1 MAVVVVVSVIAAIG
15 VAGAVLGVLRIGPLS
30 QEAAV
35 LRRRASLPR
44 RAGQIAGADN
54 LGRILDTMVDSMQRP
69 GLRGGAI
76 LLINERNELY
86 FGAHRGLADE
96 QVRDLRLPVGQGVI
110 GTVAAEARPMVV
122 DDLDNP
128 GPGVMLT
135 NRSVGSN
142 ALTRSMVAVPVLVHG
157 SVIGVLEMG
166 CSQPH
171 AFDALDVAI
180 LEKVAVAVAGGIAQA
195 NPLKLAD
202 EVLRRRVSELT
213 TLQEA
218 AEALNASLGLDVVL
232 QAVADHA
239 ARVVRAPYAAVL
251 LVEDNHAHNAAVHGV
266 DPGVDTA
273 GVAAAAA
280 IALGEGLQHGTTH
293 VAALPAPPGVDLP
306 VSDPLAP
313 LRSVA
318 MARIAAGAGLD
329 AVLCVASPDPRGF
342 DPAQM
347 RLLDG
352 ITHLANLTVANA
364 VRYHHLAEAADTD
377 PLTGLLRRSRFEQL
391 LAETRGQALSVLAI
405 DVDHLRDVND
415 AGGHEEGDRLLRA
428 IAATLRDRLGDAG
441 RLART
446 SGDEFAVLLPGFEA
460 GTAVAVA
467 EELRRSVH
475 GAPVKEW
482 LPRVSIGLGSSAAGA
497 DPRSAWDA
505 AQEALALAKRW
516 GRDRVETRIAVATP
530 GEPRHA
536 WAELVPHLFE
546 EGRIEA
552 VYQPIVRL
560 ADRQLAGYEA
570 LARPAGFSALT
581 EVEGLFAAAR
591 DAGLYRDLDWACRR
605 AAVRRARELPAGVP
619 LFINVGVWALIDPLH
634 DVDQMLLLLRWTGID
649 PGDVV
654 LELSEREAVHDL
666 DRLREV
672 LAAYRS
678 YGFRFSIDDV
688 GEGHSTLDML
698 AAGAPDYIKI
708 ARSLV
713 AAADHAGAR
722 AAINAVVAFAR
733 SSSAVVVAEGVQT
746 RDEAERM
753 EAAGVSHGQGYW
765 LGPPLRIGA
774 AVPVDAGDDDLPTG
788 AVPGV
793 PIPTSLVG

>member
-1 MAVVVVVSVIAAIG
+1 MSVVVLGLVIAAVVAVG
-15 VAGAVLGVLRIGPLS
+15 VLAGLRIGPLS
-30 QEAAV
+30 QQAAV

-44 RAGQIAGADN
+44 RAGQVAGADN
-54 LGRILDTMVDSMQRP
+54 LGAILDVIVEAMERP

-76 LLINERNELY
+76 VLINERNELY

-96 QVRDLRLPVGQGVI
+96 QVRDLRLPVGQGVL

-128 GPGVMLT
+128 HPGLVPT

-142 ALTRSMVAVPVLVHG
+142 ALTRSMVAVPVLFHG
-157 SVIGVLEMG
+157 AVIGVLEMG
-166 CSQPH
+166 CTEPH

-180 LEKVAVAVAGGIAQA
+180 LERVAVAVADAIAQA

-202 EVLRRRVSELT
+202 EVLRRRVRELT
-213 TLQEA
+213 SLQEA

-251 LVEDNHAHNAAVHGV
+251 RVEDNDVRNAAVHDADERAGTAV
-266 DPGVDTA
+266 VTAAVAEALRAGLEPGP
-273 GVAAAAA
+273 
-280 IALGEGLQHGTTH
+280 TH
-293 VAALPAPPGVDLP
+293 AVALPAAPGVDLP
-306 VSDPLAP
+306 ASDPLAP
-313 LRSVA
+313 LRSAA
-318 MARIAAGAGLD
+318 MSRIHPNDDFD
-329 AVLCVASPDPRGF
+329 AVLVVASPDPRGF

-352 ITHLANLTVANA
+352 ITHLANLAAANA
-364 VRYHHLAEAADTD
+364 ARYHRLAEAAITD

-391 LAETRGQALSVLAI
+391 LAETRGQVVSVLAI
-405 DVDHLRDVND
+405 DVDHLKDVND
-415 AGGHEEGDRLLRA
+415 AGGHEEGDRLLCA
-428 IAATLRDRLGDAG
+428 IAATLRDRLGDTG
-441 RLART
+441 SVARS

-475 GAPVKEW
+475 GTPVKEW

-497 DPRSAWDA
+497 DPRTAWDA

-536 WAELVPHLFE
+536 WDELIPQLFE

-560 ADRQLAGYEA
+560 ADRQVVGYEA
-570 LARPAGFSALT
+570 LARPAGFPVLT
-581 EVEGLFAAAR
+581 DVEGLFVAAR
-591 DAGLYRDLDWACRR
+591 NAGLHRDLDWACRR
-605 AAVRRARELPAGVP
+605 AAMRHARELPAGAP
-619 LFINVGVWALIDPLH
+619 LFLNVGVWALIDPLH

-649 PGDVV
+649 PSDVV

-678 YGFRFSIDDV
+678 HGFRFSIDDV

-713 AAADHAGAR
+713 AAADHPGAR

-753 EAAGVSHGQGYW
+753 EAVGVSLGQGYW
-765 LGPPLRIGA
+765 LGPPLRVGPPA
-774 AVPVDAGDDDLPTG
+774 LADDLPTSV
-788 AVPGV
+788 VPGV
-793 PIPTSLVG
+793 PTSISLVG